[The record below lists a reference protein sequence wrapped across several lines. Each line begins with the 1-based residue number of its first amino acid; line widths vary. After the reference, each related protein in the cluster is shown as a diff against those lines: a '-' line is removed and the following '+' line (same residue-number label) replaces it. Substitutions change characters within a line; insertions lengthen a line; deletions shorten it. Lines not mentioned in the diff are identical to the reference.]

1 MPRDSSLAHRSFG
14 SDDPPDL
21 AASTT
26 APKRSLPAERH
37 AAQIVAKV
45 QEHPVVFVSGS
56 TGCGKS
62 TKVPQALLRE
72 FGGCVLCTQPRRLA
86 VVAVASRVAEE
97 LREIVGKGTVGMA
110 IGRQVRI
117 SKETRVLSS
126 TAGCMVE
133 ELKSKGEAALRQY
146 SVIVIDEVHERSI
159 ENELLVT
166 IVKVG
171 TDTDTDTASIVG
183 ARLAYFGSP

>member
-1 MPRDSSLAHRSFG
+1 M
-14 SDDPPDL
+14 
-21 AASTT
+21 
-26 APKRSLPAERH
+26 
-37 AAQIVAKV
+37 
-45 QEHPVVFVSGS
+45 FVSGS

-97 LREIVGKGTVGMA
+97 LHEIVGKGTVGMA

-117 SKETRVLSS
+117 SKETRVLFS

-146 SVIVIDEVHERSI
+146 SVIVK
-159 ENELLVT
+159 NELLVT

>member
-1 MPRDSSLAHRSFG
+1 M
-14 SDDPPDL
+14 
-21 AASTT
+21 
-26 APKRSLPAERH
+26 
-37 AAQIVAKV
+37 
-45 QEHPVVFVSGS
+45 FVSGS

-97 LREIVGKGTVGMA
+97 LHEIVGKGTVGMA

-117 SKETRVLSS
+117 SKETRVLFS